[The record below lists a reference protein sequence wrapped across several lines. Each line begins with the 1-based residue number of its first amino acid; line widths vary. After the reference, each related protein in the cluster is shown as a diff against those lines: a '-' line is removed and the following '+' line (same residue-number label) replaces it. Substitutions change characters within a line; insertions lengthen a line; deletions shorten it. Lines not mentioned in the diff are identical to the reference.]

1 MIGRA
6 AGLIGNVLADEG
18 DEFDAF
24 DDLADF
30 ADDED
35 ALDALAPVVAGV
47 ALRAGLKRQVG
58 RLPRAHRRRL
68 VKTVTAAARH
78 LARRH
83 GPRAVR
89 VMPAI
94 VAHARKIAIRR
105 RLHPR
110 HLPRLVAQ
118 TARAPV
124 RSPRALR
131 KLART
136 SNRLRTARLG
146 RQRYGGS
153 ARRMGRHRS
162 RGRSLGMMGSVR
174 RGRTHGGICPTCGRR
189 RTMRFHGPVHLT
201 IEAR

>member
-1 MIGRA
+1 
-6 AGLIGNVLADEG
+6 
-18 DEFDAF
+18 
-24 DDLADF
+24 
-30 ADDED
+30 
-35 ALDALAPVVAGV
+35 
-47 ALRAGLKRQVG
+47 
-58 RLPRAHRRRL
+58 
-68 VKTVTAAARH
+68 
-78 LARRH
+78 
-83 GPRAVR
+83 

-94 VAHARKIAIRR
+94 VAHARKIAVRR

-118 TARAPV
+118 TARAAV

-146 RQRYGGS
+146 RQRFGGS

-162 RGRSLGMMGSVR
+162 RGQSLGMMGSVR
-174 RGRTHGGICPTCGRR
+174 RGRTHGGICPTCGHR
-189 RTMRFHGPVHLT
+189 RTMRLHGPVHLT